1 MNTNF
6 VSMIKNLQLPEKL
19 HDTERENVV
28 DLFSTPFIETMEKF
42 KIKDDYQYTGNYV
55 VITLPLIQ
63 SLYNLFK
70 DKKVV
75 EVMSGTGLLAYH
87 LRNNGLNNFIATD
100 NNSWGLLREK
110 PPITP
115 IIQIDAVEAVKAHP
129 DADIILMCWP
139 PFDNNIAEKVLDA
152 MKVGQTLICCGE
164 RNGCT
169 GTTDFWNKF
178 NCDVIDLPY
187 EPLFTLKDKFYIG
200 IKE

>member
-1 MNTNF
+1 MNNNF

-19 HDTERENVV
+19 HDRERENVV
-28 DLFSTPFIETMEKF
+28 DFLSTPFMETMEKF

-87 LRNNGLNNFIATD
+87 LRNYGLNNLIATD
-100 NNSWGLLREK
+100 NNSWGLLGEK

-115 IIQIDAVEAVKAHP
+115 IIQIDAVEAVKANK

-152 MKVGQTLICCGE
+152 MVTGQTLICCGE
-164 RNGCT
+164 RYGCT
-169 GTTDFWNKF
+169 GTTKFWNKF
-178 NCDVIDLPY
+178 NSEVMDLPY

-200 IKE
+200 VKE